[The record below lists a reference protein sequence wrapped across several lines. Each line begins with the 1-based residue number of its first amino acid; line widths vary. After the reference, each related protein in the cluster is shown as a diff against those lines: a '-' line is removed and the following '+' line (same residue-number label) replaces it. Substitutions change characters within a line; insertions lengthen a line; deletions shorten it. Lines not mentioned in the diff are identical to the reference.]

1 MFSSFLFFPFVF
13 SRDFSLSISGSGL
26 HRSLHVTIPANS
38 TSALLKW
45 DITPD
50 FYVDVYELD
59 RHANKI
65 SIYWH
70 FFISFRVQIAAHFSA
85 SKGKKCQS
93 HIKNLS
99 RKYVHPQHYR
109 FRQKFEFRVDD
120 DDTKFIDIESPAHRS
135 EFHRLSL
142 NVERKSVTGT
152 RNFTLQAGAQLSKQ
166 FFKFYHS
173 VDKCRFILDTSRRPM
188 MTVTKVGVIMHH
200 VRNLIHF
207 SESLTI

>member
-1 MFSSFLFFPFVF
+1 MFPSFLFFPFVF

-59 RHANKI
+59 R
-65 SIYWH
+65 
-70 FFISFRVQIAAHFSA
+70 
-85 SKGKKCQS
+85 
-93 HIKNLS
+93 
-99 RKYVHPQHYR
+99 
-109 FRQKFEFRVDD
+109 QKFEFRVDD

-142 NVERKSVTGT
+142 NVERKSVTVPFHLRYQPPSDDDRDEAEILVPSPQLEVMTSSGLRFLEGDPFYVTIPVGNT
-152 RNFTLQAGAQLSKQ
+152 RHLPLVTFSTVFTVLTGSL
-166 FFKFYHS
+166 FFLRALFASNK
-173 VDKCRFILDTSRRPM
+173 
-188 MTVTKVGVIMHH
+188 
-200 VRNLIHF
+200 
-207 SESLTI
+207 